1 MRFCASF
8 GAHDPAGARLSAA
21 AASPSASPP
30 ALALARAPGS
40 GRALLHKLGRV
51 IDQQCVE
58 VQAVRQDEV
67 ADIAPP
73 NLRTVPAG
81 SAGAGS
87 ADCLPGGSTAADTH
101 RHRVEADG
109 VFALERHL
117 DLLQVRVHGDV
128 HAGDRAVA
136 DGAVLELD
144 GHCLVRQLHQKPH
157 QLPG

>member
-1 MRFCASF
+1 MRF

-21 AASPSASPP
+21 SASAPASPP
-30 ALALARAPGS
+30 ALALACAGS
-40 GRALLHKLGRV
+40 GRALLHKLRRV
-51 IDQQCVE
+51 IDQKRVK

-67 ADIAPP
+67 ADVAPP
-73 NLRTVPAG
+73 N
-81 SAGAGS
+81 
-87 ADCLPGGSTAADTH
+87 
-101 RHRVEADG
+101 RHRVEADR

-128 HAGDRAVA
+128 DTGDSAVA

-144 GHCLVRQLHQKPH
+144 GHRLVGQLHQKPH

>member
-1 MRFCASF
+1 MRF

-21 AASPSASPP
+21 SASAPASPP
-30 ALALARAPGS
+30 ALALACAGS
-40 GRALLHKLGRV
+40 GRAFLHKLRRV
-51 IDQQCVE
+51 IDQKRVK

-67 ADIAPP
+67 ADVAPP
-73 NLRTVPAG
+73 NLRMVTRAQG
-81 SAGAGS
+81 LQRNRQ
-87 ADCLPGGSTAADTH
+87 CRLPGGSTVAGTH
-101 RHRVEADG
+101 RHRVEADR

-128 HAGDRAVA
+128 DTSDSAVA

-144 GHCLVRQLHQKPH
+144 GHRLVGQLHQKPH